1 MGQCISFPHFREGGW
16 LSEDCRALEG
26 VGKDSGVMAVAR
38 GKRDEGPN
46 GQGWG
51 DHVGH
56 RGDEG
61 GATMRSSSLQGV
73 WWLPSSRDSYVP

>member
-1 MGQCISFPHFREGGW
+1 M
-16 LSEDCRALEG
+16 
-26 VGKDSGVMAVAR
+26 GKDSGVMAVAR

-51 DHVGH
+51 DHIGH

-61 GATMRSSSLQGV
+61 GDTMRSSSLQGV
-73 WWLPSSRDSYVP
+73 WWLPSSGDSYVP